1 MNKEMNKQYYVYMM
15 TNENNTVLYIGVTN
29 DFKRR
34 VFEHKS
40 GNGSV
45 FTKKYR
51 ATKLVY
57 YEPCENAEGAIMR
70 EKKLK
75 GSSRLRKVR
84 LINSFNKPWR
94 DLYDDF

>member
-1 MNKEMNKQYYVYMM
+1 M
-15 TNENNTVLYIGVTN
+15 TNENNTVLYTGVTN
-29 DFKRR
+29 DLKRR
-34 VFEHKS
+34 VFEHK
-40 GNGSV
+40 NKVGSV
-45 FTKKYR
+45 FTAKYR

-57 YEPCENAEGAIMR
+57 YEPCENIEGAITR

-84 LINSFNKPWR
+84 LIDGINAPWR